1 MLSNVYVFADVFTSL
16 NNIGIEFLGK
26 IQTLGWI
33 CLALA
38 LATAGFSWII
48 GGSEGMRKAKVII
61 IGGIAGFILIVGA
74 NSIATYFKDTIA
86 F

>member
-1 MLSNVYVFADVFTSL
+1 MLPRIYVFADIFTSL
-16 NNIGIEFLGK
+16 NNMGIEFLGK

-38 LATAGFSWII
+38 LATAGFTWII
-48 GGSEGMRKAKVII
+48 GGSEGMRKAKLII
-61 IGGIAGFILIVGA
+61 IGGIAGFILIVGSNA
-74 NSIATYFKDTIA
+74 IATYFKDTIA